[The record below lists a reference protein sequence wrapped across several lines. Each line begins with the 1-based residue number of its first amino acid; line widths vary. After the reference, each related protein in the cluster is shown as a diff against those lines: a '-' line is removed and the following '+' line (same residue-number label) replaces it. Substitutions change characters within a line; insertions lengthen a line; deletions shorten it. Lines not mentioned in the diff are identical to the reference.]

1 MAVDNFIYQGIN
13 RAVSDFAGARAC
25 EELINLRPTEG
36 GVIPVRDFSARF
48 TNVSWDKLFT
58 HYTTSGRKYVIVKHT
73 ETAVQVYYLDE
84 DGQAGSE
91 TQLFSVTGLT
101 SDGVQDVLDH
111 LSFAA
116 AGNVVLL
123 SICAPV
129 AGKYENHA
137 FTWKMDEATG
147 TQRYVSMEGGVPDV
161 TDYDVNAT
169 IETASASI
177 ARIDGDSEKSQIV
190 ESVQAGMNAIQEE
203 NPDICFGPIV
213 IAVAFK
219 TTDGKTFWSGGW
231 RVYDPIGNVIT
242 DNRFYL
248 DANSAWD
255 WNDHYVDSGFYTNH
269 GGYAMS
275 LIPLVNGGTQ
285 GGFQIGPLDSI
296 TMAGTKVSL
305 TFPAISGWNKETSI
319 IQSLEVYCSK
329 PVLYLDAAA
338 SGDGYYFQHVEGSP
352 LSANISTLI
361 LPQVKYE
368 DMELGSQILYH
379 QASITMAAL
388 SEGDQTVSLT
398 FGGNTQMGEDT
409 LDVDAGA
416 LQRYGRVL
424 AYNARFH
431 YYDSVAKIQ
440 VGMPSFNF
448 PATIYHTTEA
458 DTDVFVRYADDDQS
472 ALVYVGMVE
481 DLEYFVPAYF
491 VAAPSM
497 NIREVITYTR
507 VSASQYYVHRY
518 RMLPS
523 SSYNFSYCSD
533 RGSLEQLS
541 SADAELEAVKAGTSD
556 IITNVE
562 TDAINVSEQYNPFVF
577 RVEHS
582 YKAPGNIIDVQPQ
595 MAGVVDASYGRDPLN
610 VFTERGLYALTQGSA
625 DVLYGTFLPLSNLR
639 AQRGGIP
646 VEAGTF
652 FLADGA
658 LWLVSGRRVKLAS
671 EAMMPGP
678 HKYIR
683 ACSGYR
689 KLAGTDTDF
698 SLDGNP
704 VTPVPDPFY
713 DVSPYLSK
721 VEFKVFTQ
729 AGQLSYNR
737 YRMELLISN
746 PAYSYTYVLSLAT
759 LQWYKLSKRL
769 WQDEP
774 GSGTISQPGSTTG
787 TITVM
792 DMSSEVS
799 FDHIPRL
806 IHLQSRPFSMGY
818 RYSHIHRIVTMM
830 RAMLKNGNHK
840 VTTSLYGS
848 DDLQHWNLLSYGT
861 WSGKTEFDPSSEEYV
876 DTPLALS
883 QLRTPSAAR
892 SWRYYTVCIGGF
904 IPNDPDF
911 PTDIGPVLVDY
922 QPVNRRI
929 G

>member
-91 TQLFSVTGLT
+91 TLLFSVTGLT

-116 AGNVVLL
+116 AGNVVTF
-123 SICAPV
+123 SICAPA

-137 FTWKMDEATG
+137 FTWKMDEDSVE
-147 TQRYVSMEGGVPDV
+147 RYVPLEADVPDIDFSIV
-161 TDYDVNAT
+161 EENY
-169 IETASASI
+169 SAGSKMFGSWQSI
-177 ARIDGDSEKSQIV
+177 ARIDKDSTASECTD
-190 ESVQAGMNAIQEE
+190 SVGAGLNAVQEE
-203 NPDICFGPIV
+203 NPDTCFGPV
-213 IAVAFK
+213 LIAIAFK

-231 RVYDPIGNVIT
+231 RAYDPIATIMADPDT
-242 DNRFYL
+242 P
-248 DANSAWD
+248 
-255 WNDHYVDSGFYTNH
+255 YVDSTTEPAELYAPFFDKY
-269 GGYAMS
+269 GYGYLMM
-275 LIPLVNGGTQ
+275 
-285 GGFQIGPLDSI
+285 I
-296 TMAGTKVSL
+296 TGDGATYVDEIKVAGTKVKLVFSQL
-305 TFPAISGWNKETSI
+305 PSGSWEKGRSI
-319 IQSLEVYCSK
+319 IQSVEVYCSK
-329 PVLYLDAAA
+329 PVLYLDPNGAY
-338 SGDGYYFQHVEGSP
+338 DGLFELDPNHHGYHLY
-352 LSANISTLI
+352 

-416 LQRYGRVL
+416 LQRFGRVL

-431 YYDSVAKIQ
+431 YFDSVAKIK

-481 DLEYFVPAYF
+481 DLEYFAPAYF

-523 SSYNFSYCSD
+523 ASYNFSYCSD

-541 SADAELEAVKAGTSD
+541 SADAELERVKTSTSD

-658 LWLVSGRRVKLAS
+658 LWLVSGRRVKLVS

-683 ACSGYR
+683 ACHGYR

-746 PAYSYTYVLSLAT
+746 PAYSYTYVLSLAS
-759 LQWYKLSKRL
+759 LQWYKLSRRL

-818 RYSHIHRIVTMM
+818 CYSHIHRIVTMM
-830 RAMLKNGNHK
+830 RVMLKNGNHK

-904 IPNDPDF
+904 IPTDPDF
-911 PTDIGPVLVDY
+911 PTDIGSVLVDY